1 MSFRSGFI
9 SIIGLPNAG
18 KSTLYNR
25 LVGEKLSVVNPK
37 AQTTR
42 HRILGIVNK
51 ENAQLIY
58 SDTPGM
64 VRKVSNR
71 MHEQMVGFIYESLE
85 DADVM
90 VYMANP
96 GEKEIPENIA
106 YRIAASKS
114 KLIIALNKIDLSD
127 QTGIEAEISHWRQMA
142 GVHSVI
148 PISALHGF
156 NIQALETEITELLP
170 EHPAYF
176 PEDQLTDKTERFFC
190 AEIMRGQILTHYSKE
205 IPYSIEVVV
214 TDFKDHPTILK
225 VRVEIFCERESQKAI
240 LIGEQGRALK
250 RTGTAARKELENFF
264 GKKVFLESHVKVR
277 EDWRDND
284 RMLRQ
289 FGYRT
294 D

>member
-51 ENAQLIY
+51 ENAQLIF

-90 VYMANP
+90 VYLANP
-96 GEKEIPENIA
+96 GEKEIPDNIA
-106 YRIAASKS
+106 RRVAASKA
-114 KLIIALNKIDLSD
+114 KLIIALNKIDLSKQD
-127 QTGIEAEISHWRQMA
+127 DIESEIKHWRGQP
-142 GVHSVI
+142 GVHTVI
-148 PISALHGF
+148 PLSALHGF
-156 NIQALETEITELLP
+156 NIFALEKEIIDLLP

-176 PEDQLTDKTERFFC
+176 PEDQLTDKTERFFS
-190 AEIMRGQILTHYSKE
+190 AEIIRGQALTHYSKE

-225 VRVEIFCERESQKAI
+225 IRAEIFCERESQKAI
-240 LIGEQGRALK
+240 LIGENGRALK
-250 RTGTAARKELENFF
+250 RTGTAARKELEGFF
-264 GKKVFLESHVKVR
+264 GKKVFLETHVKVR

-289 FGYRT
+289 FGYRP

>member
-25 LVGEKLSVVNPK
+25 LVGEKLSVVNQK

-51 ENAQLIY
+51 DEAQLIY

-90 VYMANP
+90 VYLATP
-96 GEKEIPENIA
+96 GEKEIPDNIA
-106 YRIAASKS
+106 RRVAASKA
-114 KLIIALNKIDLSD
+114 KLIIALNKIDLSKQD
-127 QTGIEAEISHWRQMA
+127 NIESEISHWRQQP

-148 PISALHGF
+148 PLSALHGF
-156 NIQALETEITELLP
+156 NIHALEKEIIDLLP

-190 AEIMRGQILTHYSKE
+190 AEIIRGQALTHYSKE

-225 VRVEIFCERESQKAI
+225 IRAEIFCERESQKAI
-240 LIGEQGRALK
+240 LIGENGRALK
-250 RTGTAARKELENFF
+250 RTGTAARKELESFF
-264 GKKVFLESHVKVR
+264 GKKVFLETHVKVR

-289 FGYRT
+289 FGYRS